1 MSLECSDTLRLYT
14 YVHRPGI
21 EPGSHPWQ
29 GCILPLDHRCS
40 GAFSKG
46 RAVRWKR
53 HSAMRISMR

>member
-29 GCILPLDHRCS
+29 GCILPQTIGVQERSVKDALFDEGVTVQC
-40 GAFSKG
+40 
-46 RAVRWKR
+46 VYE
-53 HSAMRISMR
+53 